1 MSVWSVLI
9 FILGAAFG
17 SFLNVVIF
25 RMKKKQSFLTGRSY
39 CPNCRHKLG
48 ARDLIPLV
56 SFVIQKGKC
65 RYCKSKISLVYPLV
79 ELGTGL
85 AFLLIFINFGFS
97 LKSLL
102 YLVYACIL
110 IIIFVYDLNYN
121 LILDKVTVPAMI
133 FAILADIIL
142 KAPFFSVLFG
152 AIIGGSFFS
161 LMFFLSRGKWIGG
174 GDIRL
179 GVLMGLMLGWEKLI
193 VALVFAYL
201 PGALVAIILLIT
213 KKKKLRSSLPFGTFL
228 TLGTFIALIYG
239 SQIIAWYLSGAL
251 VNWYLYPEYY

>member
-1 MSVWSVLI
+1 
-9 FILGAAFG
+9 
-17 SFLNVVIF
+17 
-25 RMKKKQSFLTGRSY
+25 
-39 CPNCRHKLG
+39 
-48 ARDLIPLV
+48 
-56 SFVIQKGKC
+56 
-65 RYCKSKISLVYPLV
+65 
-79 ELGTGL
+79 
-85 AFLLIFINFGFS
+85 
-97 LKSLL
+97 
-102 YLVYACIL
+102 
-110 IIIFVYDLNYN
+110 
-121 LILDKVTVPAMI
+121 LDKVTVPAMI